1 MRPILYESITAG
13 QVPEH
18 NGLGVLSDCLSCFVE
33 QKRNDIYELTMEYPI
48 DGLHAQ
54 ELAQRRVLKVKP
66 NFTDDPQLFRI
77 ERISAAL
84 NGKFTVYARHISYDL
99 SGVVLASGTA
109 GSAVA
114 ACQLFQAAA
123 PGYTFYTDKAVS
135 ASFKVTEPASV
146 RSYFAGRTG
155 SFLDVFG
162 TAEIVYDNFN
172 VKFLL
177 HAGQNRNVQ
186 IRYKKNLLELSQE
199 CSSSN
204 LYTHVLCYWKDNQSG
219 TVVTSVQVS
228 TGLQLDVDRVLTVDV
243 SSEYQEQ
250 PTVAVLNARAQR
262 YINDNNVTTP
272 NNNIT
277 LDFVQSGE
285 LADRVDLCDTVT
297 VYYEALGIERAQ
309 VKCIRTKWD
318 CLLEKYTEIEFGEA
332 RSNVVDSLAVGAR
345 ALAEK
350 PSTTAMEHAIQRA
363 TDLISGNSGGYVI
376 NGHDSNGDGYPDENL
391 IMDTPD
397 INTAIKVIRENLGG
411 IGLST
416 TGYAG
421 PFKTA
426 ITAEGIVADAITTGT
441 LNADLIKAG
450 VISDAQGNSTID
462 MTNGQASLNNLK
474 AKNAFTLVDNNDVMR
489 AALNYSTLGGATLY
503 LYKKSDP
510 TKYAAVLQESSGTG
524 GALYLYD
531 LNADSQSVF
540 LGVTP
545 GVGGSLSLG
554 DTSGNRLANLYATS
568 AGGRLSLFQAD
579 GKTIA
584 DISKRDYGGSLALYD
599 NNGQVLIRLIPTNYG
614 SYAYFYNNFGTSV
627 AEIGVGS
634 VGEGIVYVKDS
645 GGADTAW
652 MAGNTGN
659 ITCVSL
665 TQTSSKKVKK
675 NIKKMKDAPAILK
688 LEAVSFD
695 YKKEALGTDRRGF
708 IAEDVAEVLPNLVN
722 SGDDNVPASIDYIGM
737 IPYLQ
742 SVLKDHEERLL
753 KLEKKNKKEE

>member
-13 QVPEH
+13 QVPDH

-54 ELAQRRVLKVKP
+54 ELALRRVLKVKP
-66 NFTDDPQLFRI
+66 NLTDDPQLFRI

-99 SGVVLASGTA
+99 SGVILASGAA

-146 RSYFAGRTG
+146 RSFFAGRTG

-177 HAGQNRNVQ
+177 HAGQDRNVQ

-219 TVVTSVQVS
+219 TVVSSVQVS

-277 LDFVQSGE
+277 LDYVQSGE
-285 LADRVDLCDTVT
+285 LTDRVDLCDTVT

-350 PSTTAMEHAIQRA
+350 PSVSFMDSAIRRA
-363 TDLISGNSGGYVI
+363 TDLISGNLGGYVVL
-376 NGHDSNGDGYPDENL
+376 HDSDGNGEPDEIL
-391 IMDTPD
+391 IMNTPD
-397 INTAIKVIRENLGG
+397 IATATKVWRWNQSGLGY
-411 IGLST
+411 SS
-416 TGYAG
+416 TGYEG
-421 PFKTA
+421 PYGLAMTSNG
-426 ITAEGIVADAITTGT
+426 EIVADFISSGV
-441 LNADLIKAG
+441 LNANLIKAG

-462 MTNGQASLNNLK
+462 MTSGQANLHNLK
-474 AKNAFTLVDNNDVMR
+474 VRNGLYLVDDNGVVRGFFKEEGVGESHFALVDSTNNPLAQMFIYPSV
-489 AALNYSTLGGATLY
+489 GGA
-503 LYKKSDP
+503 
-510 TKYAAVLQESSGTG
+510 
-524 GALYLYD
+524 
-531 LNADSQSVF
+531 
-540 LGVTP
+540 VTIDNINHKE
-545 GVGGSLSLG
+545 VGRF
-554 DTSGNRLANLYATS
+554 DTVAS
-568 AGGRLSLFQAD
+568 GGRLSLCDENGKQLIHLFNSSGGRFNLNNVD
-579 GKTIA
+579 G
-584 DISKRDYGGSLALYD
+584 DNVISLWSPSGNKDGA
-599 NNGQVLIRLIPTNYG
+599 I
-614 SYAYFYNNFGTSV
+614 
-627 AEIGVGS
+627 
-634 VGEGIVYVKDS
+634 YVKDS
-645 GGADTAW
+645 GGSNNITMFGGD
-652 MAGNTGN
+652 GS

-665 TQTSSKKVKK
+665 RQTSSKKVKK

-695 YKKEALGTDRRGF
+695 YKKEAQGTDRRGF

-742 SVLKDHEERLL
+742 AVLKDHEERLL
-753 KLEKKNKKEE
+753 KLEKKKTKEE